1 MVPMRADADPLTTE
15 NLLAAILPDLPLP
28 ARGATAIRWDHL
40 AAVGR
45 RDLALAKLVEPHHD
59 ATAILSELGA
69 PVPGP
74 GEVWAVWA
82 AEPPGAGLSG
92 AGLTATRDGDGWWLD
107 GDKPFCSG
115 ATLVTHALVTAASNE
130 GSRLLAVDVAAAR
143 DRGGTMAVHDGNWT
157 GHGMAR
163 ADTRAVTF
171 TRADAAPIAGPGAYT
186 DRPGFWWGAV
196 GVAACWAGGVR
207 GVAARLLA
215 TARRRSPDDLLAAHL
230 GAVAVAVDRTRS
242 ALTIAAQ
249 EADSGAADSGAA
261 GVAAARRTAESAR
274 AVVADAAEEVVS
286 RVGRALGPG
295 PLAFDAEH
303 SQRVADLQFFVRQ
316 HHAERDLAALGTLLA
331 AGPETW

>member
-1 MVPMRADADPLTTE
+1 MVPMTAEADPLITE

-28 ARGATAIRWDHL
+28 ARGATAARWDHL
-40 AAVGR
+40 AAIGR

-59 ATAILSELGA
+59 ATAILSELDA
-69 PVPGP
+69 PAPRPGQ
-74 GEVWAVWA
+74 VWAVWA
-82 AEPPGAGLSG
+82 AEPPSSG
-92 AGLTATRDGDGWWLD
+92 SAAGLTATRAGGGWWLD

-115 ATLVTHALVTAASNE
+115 ATLVTHALVTAASTE
-130 GSRLLAVDVAAAR
+130 GPRLLAVDVAAAR
-143 DRGGTMAVHDGNWT
+143 DLAGTMAVHDGTWT
-157 GHGMAR
+157 GRGMAR

-171 TRADAAPIAGPGAYT
+171 TGVDAATVGGPGAYT

-196 GVAACWAGGVR
+196 GVAACWAGGVW

-215 TARRRSPDDLLAAHL
+215 TARRRPHDDLLAAHL

-249 EADSGAADSGAA
+249 QADSGAADSGAA
-261 GVAAARRTAESAR
+261 ELAAARRTAESAR

-295 PLAFDAEH
+295 PLAFDTEH
-303 SQRVADLQFFVRQ
+303 SQRVADLQVFVRQ